1 MTAYL
6 RSLTV
11 TKWVAIVLTFAVVGI
26 ALAVLAGRQADVS
39 AEQSA
44 ERDRRV
50 ALELDLA
57 QQKAKT
63 QALAEQIRA
72 LGEKPVVSPG
82 SPPEVITIPG
92 ITGPAGV
99 PGADGRDGA
108 RGPRGFTGID
118 GPAGPRGATGA
129 PGVNGIDGASGAS
142 GASGEPGPAGPE
154 GPQGPPG
161 PAGEPGKDGADAYP
175 FTFVFTVETSP
186 VTTTTYTVVCAV
198 DGCTVTTS

>member
-11 TKWVAIVLTFAVVGI
+11 TKWVAIVLTFAVIGVT
-26 ALAVLAGRQADVS
+26 LAVLAGRQADVS

-44 ERDRRV
+44 ERGRRV
-50 ALELDLA
+50 ALEVDLT

-92 ITGPAGV
+92 ITGPQGV
-99 PGADGRDGA
+99 PGPDGRDGA
-108 RGPRGFTGID
+108 RGPRGFTGLD
-118 GPAGPRGATGA
+118 GPAGPPGA
-129 PGVNGIDGASGAS
+129 PGADGAPGAP
-142 GASGEPGPAGPE
+142 GAAGEPGPVGPAGPE
-154 GPQGPPG
+154 GPQG
-161 PAGEPGKDGADAYP
+161 PAGEPGKDGADAWP
-175 FTFVFTVETSP
+175 FTFVFTVETTP
-186 VTTTTYTVVCAV
+186 ATTTTYTVTCTA
-198 DGCTVTTS
+198 DGCTVTTA